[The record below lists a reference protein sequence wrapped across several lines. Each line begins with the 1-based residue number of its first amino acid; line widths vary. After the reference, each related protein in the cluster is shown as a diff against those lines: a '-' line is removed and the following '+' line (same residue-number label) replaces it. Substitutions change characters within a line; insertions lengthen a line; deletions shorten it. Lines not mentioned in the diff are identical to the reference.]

1 MSAAVCR
8 QSIHRTAQIG
18 NRLALAHPLLQE
30 RDKRRLVKIQI
41 GSLQDEVLHRKRRI
55 IMILL
60 IRRRPI
66 LHTDLRRQ
74 QLTCNIR
81 LRPRKR
87 RRGICRRPRT
97 EHRRAEQRC
106 CAPMRLLPSAMI
118 HSTMHDRT
126 QLLHDAV
133 EHSSSSEVPL
143 Y

>member
-8 QSIHRTAQIG
+8 QSIHRAAQIG

-30 RDKRRLVKIQI
+30 RNKRCLVKIQI
-41 GSLQDEVLHRKRRI
+41 GSLQNEVLHRKRRI

-66 LHTDLRRQ
+66 LHADLRRQ
-74 QLTCNIR
+74 QLTRNIR
-81 LRPRKR
+81 LRPCKR
-87 RRGICRRPRT
+87 RCGICRRPRT
-97 EHRRAEQRC
+97 QHRRAEQRR